1 MTKAFAGIKQAL
13 AQATLLFYSKP
24 DVHTNLHNDQQI

>member
-13 AQATLLFYSKP
+13 AQATSLIYPKP
-24 DVHTNLHNDQQI
+24 DVRTNLHNDQQI